1 MARGIVD
8 GTVTK
13 IIRSGGGAMIRET
26 WQNRNGI
33 TKSRNWT
40 AWAPDGQSVP
50 VRVGDLVTV
59 SGRLSVKVSPRD
71 NRYIDTSLQAAAFTL
86 IEAADEGEVRVDVP
100 ISLPV
105 RIVPAAAVAER
116 EGVDISTLGP
126 IAFVTGAAE

>member
-26 WQNRNGI
+26 WQNRNGV

-40 AWAPDGQSVP
+40 AWAPDGKSVP

-59 SGRLSVKVSPRD
+59 TGRLGVKVSPRD
-71 NRYIDTSLQAAAFTL
+71 NRYIDTSLQAATFTL
-86 IEAADEGEVRVDVP
+86 IEAADEGEVQVAVLDV
-100 ISLPV
+100 SQLA
-105 RIVPAAAVAER
+105 PALNDVL
-116 EGVDISTLGP
+116 DISANGAITL
-126 IAFVTGAAE
+126 AAGSAE